1 MYARD
6 IFSRPVVTVHP
17 RTPLR
22 EAAALLTEHG
32 FAALPVV
39 DDADHVIGM
48 LSESD
53 ALAAAAAAAAADDD
67 DAAQLA
73 TTVDAVMAVPA
84 EVVDPGADTGAIAA
98 RMLALHV
105 RSMPVVEAGVLVG
118 IVARRDLLR
127 ALIRDDAATESK
139 IRARLDNYAGSRR
152 QWTITVAEGHATIRG
167 RFADAIEQRTVSGLA
182 MTVPGVDKAE
192 TLPEAPVS
200 SGGAPAPLS
209 EWLQRKAEETRG

>member
-6 IFSRPVVTVHP
+6 IFSRPVVTVRP

-22 EAAALLTEHG
+22 EAVALLTEHG

-53 ALAAAAAAAAADDD
+53 ALAA
-67 DAAQLA
+67 DAAQRA
-73 TTVDAVMAVPA
+73 ESVDAVMTVPV
-84 EVVDPGADTGAIAA
+84 EVVDPGADTARIAA

-127 ALIRDDAATESK
+127 ALIRDDAAIESK

-152 QWTITVAEGHATIRG
+152 QWAITVADGRASIRG
-167 RFADAIEQRTVSGLA
+167 RFADPIEERTVTALA
-182 MTVPGVDKAE
+182 MTVDGVDKAE
-192 TLPEAPVS
+192 TVPDTPAPG
-200 SGGAPAPLS
+200 SGGAMPLS
-209 EWLQRKAEETRG
+209 EWLHRKTEETLG

>member
-39 DDADHVIGM
+39 DEADHVIGM

-53 ALAAAAAAAAADDD
+53 ALAAAAADD

-152 QWTITVAEGHATIRG
+152 QWTITVADGHATIRG